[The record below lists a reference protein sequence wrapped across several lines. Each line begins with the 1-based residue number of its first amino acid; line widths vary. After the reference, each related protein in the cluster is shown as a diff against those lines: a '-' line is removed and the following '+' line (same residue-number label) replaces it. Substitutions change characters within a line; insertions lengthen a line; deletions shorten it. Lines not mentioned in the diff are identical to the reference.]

1 MASYW
6 GEVEIIQ
13 HEIEDKNIQ
22 GNYST
27 VTANYY
33 ACSDT
38 GTAWSGYTTYP
49 FLGLYYG
56 DKTEESQTLAS
67 FNFKNSK
74 RILIGSITKNIP
86 HNADGTK
93 FISASFTWDSDHS
106 IIGTLTGYAEKTL
119 STIPR
124 ASSISATDA
133 NIGSASI
140 IMINR
145 ASDSFTHTVTYDFE
159 GETGI
164 IATKTKEIT
173 LPFDVP
179 TSFFKKI
186 PKSQSGTVTLT
197 CDTYSGDTHIGT
209 KTTTIT
215 VSVPTSGT
223 NNSVPVIDSATA
235 VDTNSKTL
243 ALTGDSSRLVTYFS
257 DVKINVKG
265 RCLNYASFNKLRENN
280 VIDIPATTSES
291 NGTTTVTGEKIFEK
305 NTNTEFK
312 LVLVD
317 TRQLPSEYK
326 TLNEAN
332 GDFSV
337 VPYIPLTM
345 NADVSRVSPTSNSIK
360 LKFSG
365 NFYNGYYDVEKSNF
379 NDITIKWRHQ
389 IRDSGSWITEGTD
402 DTENGWHNLNL
413 NTDFKYNENENKYS
427 SIDDVIIEDIFD
439 YQKNYIIEILYED
452 RLSSYKTSKPILA
465 GIPNHDYGVDANGNN
480 YFWINGDL
488 YAKGKNITE
497 KYMVSEKN
505 SPNKS
510 ITAGSWQNI
519 NDRELTVYLKKGKY
533 LIIFSAV
540 LTASASGIATVNI
553 TIDSNPINA
562 SVRSSV
568 PISTV
573 TSTAQVVYI
582 HELEE
587 DTSININGQVWGT
600 IDLTVVQSLIQIIQ
614 IE

>member
-13 HEIEDKNIQ
+13 NWQSIE
-22 GNYST
+22 GNYSN

-33 ACSDT
+33 ACTDN
-38 GTAWSGYTTYP
+38 GTAWSGYATYP
-49 FLGLYYG
+49 YLGLYYG

-93 FISASFTWDSDHS
+93 FISASFTWESNHS
-106 IIGTLTGYAEKTL
+106 TVGTLTGSAEKTL

-145 ASDSFTHTVTYDFE
+145 ASDSFTHTVTYNFE
-159 GETGI
+159 GETGTI
-164 IATKTKEIT
+164 ETKTKEIT

-186 PKSQSGTVTLT
+186 PNSQSGTVTLT

-223 NNSVPVIDSATA
+223 NNSIPVIDSATA

-257 DVKINVKG
+257 DVKINVTG
-265 RCLNYASFNKLRENN
+265 RCLNYAGFNKLRENN
-280 VIDIPATTSES
+280 VIDIPVTTSKS

-317 TRQLPSEYK
+317 TRQLPSNYK
-326 TLNEAN
+326 SLNEAN
-332 GDFSV
+332 GNFTV

-345 NADVSRVSPTSNSIK
+345 NAEVSRVSPTSNSIK

-365 NFYNGYYDVEKSNF
+365 NFYNGYYDEEKNNF

-389 IRDSGSWITEGTD
+389 IRDSGSWITEGAD
-402 DTENGWHNLNL
+402 DTENGWNNLNL

-427 SIDDVIIEDIFD
+427 SIDDVIIEDVFN
-439 YQKNYIIEILYED
+439 YQKNYTIEILYED
-452 RLSSYKTSKPILA
+452 KLSSYKTSKPILA
-465 GIPNHDYGVDANGNN
+465 GIPNHDYGVDSNGNN

-488 YAKGKNITE
+488 YANGE
-497 KYMVSEKN
+497 Q
-505 SPNKS
+505 
-510 ITAGSWQNI
+510 ITADDEIEWTDLELNTDWENLSNDYFSVQYKRINNQIFLRGMVRNDNNATNTLIMILPEEISPQKTIYAVFNMSDTFVSSFIRPDGTVRLANYATGSWVSIETSYFI
-519 NDRELTVYLKKGKY
+519 N
-533 LIIFSAV
+533 
-540 LTASASGIATVNI
+540 
-553 TIDSNPINA
+553 
-562 SVRSSV
+562 
-568 PISTV
+568 
-573 TSTAQVVYI
+573 
-582 HELEE
+582 
-587 DTSININGQVWGT
+587 
-600 IDLTVVQSLIQIIQ
+600 
-614 IE
+614 